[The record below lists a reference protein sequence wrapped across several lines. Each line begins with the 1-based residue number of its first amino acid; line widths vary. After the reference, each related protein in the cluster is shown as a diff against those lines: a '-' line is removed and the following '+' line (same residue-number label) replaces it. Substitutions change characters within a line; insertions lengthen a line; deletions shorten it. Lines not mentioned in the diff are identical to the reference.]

1 MTDRQPIH
9 WLQLKT
15 LLRDVHP
22 AVWRRFRLVD
32 SLSIA
37 DLHQVI
43 QVLMGWEDDHLHHFR
58 THGRDY
64 GITYIGGPIFAEDA
78 AAVPLSCLAF
88 RPSERFLYEYD
99 LTAGWQI
106 EVRVARLAFRRASRN
121 PPATKT
127 RRVGIDHLST
137 LRKRAVTRDRQLPET
152 ATRFRY
158 FRTSP

>member
-58 THGRDY
+58 TR
-64 GITYIGGPIFAEDA
+64 A

-127 RRVGIDHLST
+127 RRVGIDQLST